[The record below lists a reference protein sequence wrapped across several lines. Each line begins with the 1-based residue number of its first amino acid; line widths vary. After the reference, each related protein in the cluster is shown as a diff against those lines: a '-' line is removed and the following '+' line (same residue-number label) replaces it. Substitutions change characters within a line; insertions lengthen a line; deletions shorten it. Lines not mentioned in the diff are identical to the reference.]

1 MTAQIIIILICLA
14 GSAFF
19 SSCETAY
26 NLANESQL
34 EKMLKKVLSIN
45 LLTVFPRIITLRL
58 VQYLSATTS

>member
-1 MTAQIIIILICLA
+1 MIPEIIIILICLV

-34 EKMLKKVLSIN
+34 EKN
-45 LLTVFPRIITLRL
+45 AETLEI
-58 VQYLSATTS
+58 SSPNT

>member
-1 MTAQIIIILICLA
+1 MEIIALIICLL

-34 EKMLKKVLSIN
+34 EKEAESGFIN
-45 LLTVFPRIITLRL
+45 QLAFTI
-58 VQYLSATTS
+58 SKH